1 MYLTSNHITI
11 EEDDNDELIVGED
24 VEEAPPSL
32 ELENKPI
39 MDELKKITLGTV
51 KNPRLTF
58 INTNLSLEEEMN
70 YMKLLMEYRDI
81 FVWSY
86 NEMSSLDQRVVVYR
100 LAVKNRAR
108 AIKQTRC
115 HSHPKLMRSNILYG
129 FQILCQ

>member
-70 YMKLLMEYRDI
+70 YMELLMEYRDI

-100 LAVKNRAR
+100 LAVKNRVR

-115 HSHPKLMRSNILYG
+115 HFHPKLIS
-129 FQILCQ
+129 

>member
-115 HSHPKLMRSNILYG
+115 HFHPKLIS
-129 FQILCQ
+129 

>member
-1 MYLTSNHITI
+1 
-11 EEDDNDELIVGED
+11 
-24 VEEAPPSL
+24 
-32 ELENKPI
+32 

-51 KNPRLTF
+51 KNQRLTF

-70 YMKLLMEYRDI
+70 YMELLMEYRDI

-115 HSHPKLMRSNILYG
+115 HFHPKLIS
-129 FQILCQ
+129 

>member
-51 KNPRLTF
+51 KNQRLTF

-70 YMKLLMEYRDI
+70 YMELLMEYRDI

-115 HSHPKLMRSNILYG
+115 HFHPKLIS
-129 FQILCQ
+129 

>member
-70 YMKLLMEYRDI
+70 YMELLMEYRDI

-115 HSHPKLMRSNILYG
+115 HFHPKLIS
-129 FQILCQ
+129 

>member
-11 EEDDNDELIVGED
+11 EKDDNDELIVGED

-70 YMKLLMEYRDI
+70 YMELLMEYRDI

-115 HSHPKLMRSNILYG
+115 HFHPKLIS
-129 FQILCQ
+129 